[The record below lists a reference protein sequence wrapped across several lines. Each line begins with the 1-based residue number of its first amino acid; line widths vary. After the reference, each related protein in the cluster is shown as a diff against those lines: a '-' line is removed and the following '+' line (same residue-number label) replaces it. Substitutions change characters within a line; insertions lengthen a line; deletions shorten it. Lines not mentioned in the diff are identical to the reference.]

1 MASCQRRKQSNSIQ
15 WECSLGKSSQELQ
28 EARERAAKMAL
39 GDAALTIAIC
49 GDEKTAKCASACE
62 MRESWKHLRRIA
74 KSRRKEGQPRIV
86 VLKLE
91 CPGIC
96 RSGPIAA
103 VFPSGIWYSGCD
115 PSTIDEIIA
124 HHEASNPSGS
134 LAKKQISKCPE

>member
-1 MASCQRRKQSNSIQ
+1 
-15 WECSLGKSSQELQ
+15 LGKSSEELQ

-39 GDAALTIAIC
+39 GNSVLTIAMC

-74 KSRRKEGQPRIV
+74 KSRRKEDKPRIV
-86 VLKLE
+86 ALKLE

-103 VFPSGIWYSGCD
+103 VFPSGTWYGGCD
-115 PSTIDEIIA
+115 AATIDEIIA
-124 HHEASNPSGS
+124 HHEAGKPSDS
-134 LAKKQISKCPE
+134 LAKKQIS